1 VTDGLYYHDRESIQ
15 PRAFALRHLLVQD
28 IKFRL
33 QRATAATPRTA
44 LERIARGADF
54 EYDGATREFA
64 ARFEGAEVQRYPL
77 DAFVLYHRGDLASA
91 QQARDA
97 DTQHWDRALEQNRRT
112 MAALVD
118 ALLARV
124 TADAER

>member
-1 VTDGLYYHDRESIQ
+1 MTDGLYYHDRESIQ

-33 QRATAATPRTA
+33 QRATPTTPRPA

-54 EYDGATREFA
+54 EYDGDTREFV
-64 ARFEGAEVQRYPL
+64 ARFEGVEVRRYAL
-77 DAFVLYHRGDLASA
+77 DAFVLYHRGDLANA
-91 QQARDA
+91 QQAQEA
-97 DTQHWDRALEQNRRT
+97 DTQHWDRALEQNRRL

-118 ALLARV
+118 ALLVRV
-124 TADAER
+124 DAAAGR